1 MKKYILHTLKRSK
14 DLLFIMS
21 AIRNIRFFH
30 YRFHHPYRK
39 LGYKRGKVL
48 PHKPHVL
55 EEQLFNRLVHSI
67 KNALDFTSMSQWKDI
82 SNEYQSEVVEC
93 LQNEDFAT
101 VKSMLSDPISNN
113 LMYGFDNL
121 SKQLQSRFRLESRT
135 ESAMTADH
143 FLALSEFLGVIKY
156 QSTEGLNSPK
166 KFFIDMNPLIDSVF
180 AEVFEED
187 ISLPNFYPGETGI
200 STAFGVASLRVPA
213 AIYQA
218 IQVVKLGKNIC
229 EIGPGLGRTAYFS
242 NLLGAR
248 KYTLVDIPI
257 SSLCQGYFLLNSL
270 PDVEFSMCSE
280 DDIDK
285 GIQLRLPDQFFKSSE
300 EYDVIIN
307 VDSLTEIG
315 IDAAREYLKEIVGR
329 AKFFFSINHE
339 GNEFSIRELA
349 GEFSD
354 LKLVSRSRSW
364 VRTGYVEELYEI
376 KK

>member
-1 MKKYILHTLKRSK
+1 
-14 DLLFIMS
+14 
-21 AIRNIRFFH
+21 
-30 YRFHHPYRK
+30 
-39 LGYKRGKVL
+39 
-48 PHKPHVL
+48 L
-55 EEQLFNRLVHSI
+55 EEQSFKRLAHSI
-67 KNALDFTSMSQWKDI
+67 KSALDYTPTSQWKDI
-82 SNEYQSEVVEC
+82 FNEYQSEVVEC
-93 LQNEDFAT
+93 LQNEDFVT

-121 SKQLQSRFRLESRT
+121 AKSLQSRFRLESST

-156 QSTEGLNSPK
+156 QSTEGLTSPK

-180 AEVFEED
+180 TEVFEED

-218 IQVVKLGKNIC
+218 IQITKLGKNIC

-270 PDVEFSMCSE
+270 PGVEFSMYSE
-280 DDIDK
+280 GNIDK
-285 GIQLRLPDQFFKSSE
+285 GIQLRSPGHFFKSTE
-300 EYDVIIN
+300 EYDVIVN

-315 IDAAREYLKEIVGR
+315 IDTAREYLKEIVGR
-329 AKFFFSINHE
+329 TKFFFSINHE
-339 GNEFSIRELA
+339 WNEFSIRELA
-349 GEFSD
+349 EEFSD

-376 KK
+376 KKTNKGL